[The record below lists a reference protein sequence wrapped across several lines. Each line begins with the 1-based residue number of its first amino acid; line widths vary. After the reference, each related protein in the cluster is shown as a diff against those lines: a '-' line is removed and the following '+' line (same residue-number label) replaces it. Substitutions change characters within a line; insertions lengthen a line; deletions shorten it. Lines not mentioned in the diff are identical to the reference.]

1 MNVKED
7 VSEGRKHRGVNA
19 FIVALMLIFTLFLPN
34 FVILEPDGGIPDEI
48 LKNESFFLIHSDNSY
63 LILNREGKYEVYVD
77 NEYKATV
84 TQIFDDTLPIY
95 NEEGKLIK

>member
-1 MNVKED
+1 MNIY
-7 VSEGRKHRGVNA
+7 GRN
-19 FIVALMLIFTLFLPN
+19 LI
-34 FVILEPDGGIPDEI
+34 
-48 LKNESFFLIHSDNSY
+48 IHSDNSY

-77 NEYKATV
+77 NEYKTTV